1 MSIKVNSRSMLHSG
15 KEQHYPY
22 LGCCIKPETKSMKQ
36 WAVSGLCICL
46 ILLFPSCHPSD
57 QTDDSGRLP
66 TPNVVLIYADDL
78 GYGDLACYGGT
89 GVATPNIDALA
100 RQGTRFT
107 RAYASSAT
115 CTPSRYSMLT
125 GRYAFRTPG
134 TGVAPGDAS
143 LLIDTSYFTLADVF
157 QQAGYHTGIVGK
169 WHLGLGGPDGPDW
182 NGILRPGPLE
192 LGFDYAFLIPATN
205 DRVPCVFVEDHAVV
219 GLDPHDPIRVSYR
232 EKVGEQPTGKAHP
245 ELLRMHPSHG
255 HDQTIVNGIS
265 RIGYMTGGQEALWR
279 DEDIGD
285 TLVSKS
291 VQFIRANHT
300 QPFFLFLS
308 TVDVH
313 VPRTPNERFAGT
325 SGMGPRGDAI
335 AELDWMVGQ
344 IRSELERYG
353 ILDQTLILFSSDN
366 GPVTDDGYQDQSDE
380 LLGDHQPRGGLRGG
394 KYSALEAGTRI
405 PFIASWPGR
414 IPADQ
419 TSNALISQVDL
430 VRSLAALVGTT
441 VPEGQATDS
450 EEQLPAL
457 LGDSAT
463 GRIQLIQEAIQ
474 HVLTYVEGDWKYIP
488 PHDGPRMVS
497 WGVANETGFDA
508 SPQLYHLSNDPGEQ
522 FNVADQ
528 YPEQVK
534 EMAAKLEA
542 LIAQSPQAS
551 H

>member
-1 MSIKVNSRSMLHSG
+1 
-15 KEQHYPY
+15 
-22 LGCCIKPETKSMKQ
+22 
-36 WAVSGLCICL
+36 
-46 ILLFPSCHPSD
+46 
-57 QTDDSGRLP
+57 
-66 TPNVVLIYADDL
+66 
-78 GYGDLACYGGT
+78 
-89 GVATPNIDALA
+89 
-100 RQGTRFT
+100 
-107 RAYASSAT
+107 
-115 CTPSRYSMLT
+115 
-125 GRYAFRTPG
+125 
-134 TGVAPGDAS
+134 
-143 LLIDTSYFTLADVF
+143 
-157 QQAGYHTGIVGK
+157 
-169 WHLGLGGPDGPDW
+169 
-182 NGILRPGPLE
+182 
-192 LGFDYAFLIPATN
+192 
-205 DRVPCVFVEDHAVV
+205 
-219 GLDPHDPIRVSYR
+219 
-232 EKVGEQPTGKAHP
+232 
-245 ELLRMHPSHG
+245 
-255 HDQTIVNGIS
+255 
-265 RIGYMTGGQEALWR
+265 
-279 DEDIGD
+279 
-285 TLVSKS
+285 
-291 VQFIRANHT
+291 
-300 QPFFLFLS
+300 
-308 TVDVH
+308 
-313 VPRTPNERFAGT
+313 
-325 SGMGPRGDAI
+325 
-335 AELDWMVGQ
+335 
-344 IRSELERYG
+344 
-353 ILDQTLILFSSDN
+353 
-366 GPVTDDGYQDQSDE
+366 

-419 TSNALISQVDL
+419 TSNALMSQVDL

>member
-1 MSIKVNSRSMLHSG
+1 MSINVKRNSLNQSRIPIASFGFNWYLRPG
-15 KEQHYPY
+15 K
-22 LGCCIKPETKSMKQ
+22 KSKYERMKQ
-36 WAVSGLCICL
+36 LATAILWVCL
-46 ILLFPSCHPSD
+46 IIPFSSCGPLG
-57 QTDDSGRLP
+57 QTEAAGL
-66 TPNVVLIYADDL
+66 TKAPNVILIYADDL
-78 GYGDLACYGGT
+78 GYGDVGCYGGT
-89 GVATPNIDALA
+89 GVATPNIDLLA
-100 RQGTRFT
+100 RQGLRFT

-143 LLIDTSYFTLADVF
+143 LLIDTTYFTLADVF
-157 QQAGYHTGIVGK
+157 HQAGYRTGVVGK
-169 WHLGLGGPDGPDW
+169 WHLGLGGPEGPDW
-182 NGILRPGPLE
+182 NGIIRPGPLE

-205 DRVPCVFVEDHAVV
+205 DRVPCVFVEDHGVV
-219 GLDPHDPIRVSYR
+219 GLDPRDPIRVSYR
-232 EKVGEQPTGKAHP
+232 ERIGEQPTGKEHP

-265 RIGYMTGGQEALWR
+265 RIGYMTGGQDALWR

-291 VQFIRANHT
+291 LQFIRANHT
-300 QPFFLFLS
+300 HPFFLFLS
-308 TVDVH
+308 TIDVH

-344 IRSELERYG
+344 VRSALEQYG

-366 GPVTDDGYQDQSDE
+366 GPVTDDGYQDQSDA

-414 IPADQ
+414 IPVGQ
-419 TSNALISQVDL
+419 TSDALMSQVDL
-430 VRSLAALVGTT
+430 VRSMAALTGAV
-441 VPEGQATDS
+441 VPDDQATDS
-450 EEQLPAL
+450 EDQLPAL
-457 LGDSAT
+457 LGDSTT

-474 HVLTYVEGDWKYIP
+474 QVLTYVEGDWKYIP
-488 PHDGPRMVS
+488 PHDGPVMVP
-497 WGVANETGFDA
+497 WGVANETGFNA
-508 SPQLYHLSNDPGEQ
+508 SPQLYHLSEDPGERL
-522 FNVADQ
+522 NVADQ
-528 YPEQVK
+528 YPDKVR
-534 EMAAKLEA
+534 EMAARLQA
-542 LIAQSPQAS
+542 LI